1 METLLSGG
9 YILQDIDENLTY
21 DYLHSSESNLWSIL
35 YMTGYLTEARISEGK
50 TAFSPDTKALK
61 IPNAEIREIFETT
74 VMKWFADSVKKWNR
88 TAIFQALWNQKP
100 EIITREMNLLL
111 WNTISYHDYKEDF
124 YHAFL
129 TGIFMGA
136 GEQIESNKEHG
147 LGRPDLVIID
157 KANDCDKALAQMKE
171 RKYAEDYKD
180 RYKDIFCYGISFYK
194 KECLV
199 KMMES

>member
-1 METLLSGG
+1 M
-9 YILQDIDENLTY
+9 
-21 DYLHSSESNLWSIL
+21 
-35 YMTGYLTEARISEGK
+35 
-50 TAFSPDTKALK
+50 
-61 IPNAEIREIFETT
+61 
-74 VMKWFADSVKKWNR
+74 
-88 TAIFQALWNQKP
+88 
-100 EIITREMNLLL
+100 L

-157 KANDCDKALAQMKE
+157 KANGKVAIFEVKYSQSMKQLNKDCDKALAQMKE

>member
-1 METLLSGG
+1 M
-9 YILQDIDENLTY
+9 
-21 DYLHSSESNLWSIL
+21 
-35 YMTGYLTEARISEGK
+35 
-50 TAFSPDTKALK
+50 
-61 IPNAEIREIFETT
+61 
-74 VMKWFADSVKKWNR
+74 
-88 TAIFQALWNQKP
+88 
-100 EIITREMNLLL
+100 L

-147 LGRPDLVIID
+147 LGRP
-157 KANDCDKALAQMKE
+157 LAQMKE

-199 KMMES
+199 KMLES